1 VIVDQP
7 LVYAFTPQG
16 VRECSGLALRRT
28 CQTSPALGR
37 WKKERINMN
46 KLIQKT
52 ALLAKPVRREDR
64 DRHQAP
70 HLDHRCTGAGSGAG
84 EGRIASGANR

>member
-1 VIVDQP
+1 
-7 LVYAFTPQG
+7 
-16 VRECSGLALRRT
+16 
-28 CQTSPALGR
+28 
-37 WKKERINMN
+37 MN

-84 EGRIASGANR
+84 EGRITSGANR